1 MLREALVNFKAWLAC
16 CVPSQQFSGKHCGR
30 SSLSTM
36 ASIGKS
42 STSGNG
48 DQGAGVCGGHS
59 YRSVLTMC
67 SRSKVS
73 LAEPCLF
80 KEVN

>member
-1 MLREALVNFKAWLAC
+1 MAC
-16 CVPSQQFSGKHCGR
+16 
-30 SSLSTM
+30 
-36 ASIGKS
+36 IGKS
-42 STSGNG
+42 SGING
-48 DQGAGVCGGHS
+48 DQGAAIFHGTNVCGDHS

-67 SRSKVS
+67 SSSKVS